1 MYIPYKNASQ
11 RCVNLSNDSEV
22 SSSLFMVPSLKKKPK
37 IVLKLVKG
45 LKAMKIELININLN
59 KTSSYVFS

>member
-11 RCVNLSNDSEV
+11 GCCVNLSNDSEV
-22 SSSLFMVPSLKKKPK
+22 SSSLFMMPSVKKS

-45 LKAMKIELININLN
+45 LTAIKIELININLN
-59 KTSSYVFS
+59 KTSSYIFC

>member
-22 SSSLFMVPSLKKKPK
+22 SSSLFMVPSLKKKPN

>member
-22 SSSLFMVPSLKKKPK
+22 SSSLFMVPSLKKS
-37 IVLKLVKG
+37 IVLKLFKD
-45 LKAMKIELININLN
+45 LKAIKIELININLN
-59 KTSSYVFS
+59 KTSSYVFC